1 MGWAARFLTA
11 VSFLAAGVLFAPDTL
26 VHLGGSGHGA
36 SAAAAAK
43 LVHLL
48 AFATAWG
55 AGLWVTFIG
64 GIVMFKYLP
73 RHQFGSLQGKMFP
86 AYFMLISVSSAISV
100 AAFAYLHPWKTA
112 STIEHYQLGFLLSA
126 LGCNLSNLLVFTPM
140 TVEMM
145 MKRHKMEKDLGIGT
159 EVGYSKNA
167 ETAKRSPALA
177 AMNRKFGMIHGLSSL
192 ANILSFGSLAM
203 HSWYLS
209 SKLDL

>member
-11 VSFLAAGVLFAPDTL
+11 VSFLAAGVLFAPDAL
-26 VHLGGSGHGA
+26 RLGGSGDGA
-36 SAAAAAK
+36 TAAAAAR

-86 AYFMLISVSSAISV
+86 AYFMLISTSSAISV
-100 AAFAYLHPWKTA
+100 AAFAYLHPWKMA
-112 STIEHYQLGFLLSA
+112 STIERYQLGFLLSA

>member
-1 MGWAARFLTA
+1 MQLS
-11 VSFLAAGVLFAPDTL
+11 VSPQC
-26 VHLGGSGHGA
+26 
-36 SAAAAAK
+36 
-43 LVHLL
+43 LL
-48 AFATAWG
+48 G
-55 AGLWVTFIG
+55 AGLH
-64 GIVMFKYLP
+64 GIHSGKNFVESSQIFTVLCLYLP

-86 AYFMLISVSSAISV
+86 AYFMLISTSSAISV

-112 STIEHYQLGFLLSA
+112 STIERYQLGFLLSA

-167 ETAKRSPALA
+167 ETARRSPALA